1 MQFENSS
8 CYIFVSFINTNFED
22 EIFVRWVEC
31 HNCFSIISVLITCH
45 ILIIIIIISIII
57 INYYLLQNKKK

>member
-8 CYIFVSFINTNFED
+8 CYIFVSFINANFED

-31 HNCFSIISVLITCH
+31 HNCFSKIIVLIFYY
-45 ILIIIIIISIII
+45 ISI
-57 INYYLLQNKKK
+57 